1 MHAGLNAHNARCAAT
16 WREAVWS
23 RARARAWASVALRG
37 DGARAPAA
45 TEMRYCGVGSS
56 QVANG
61 VGCSHGAADE
71 EEGAGGGS
79 VRRGVGHRRR
89 WEIEVQRQYEEERE
103 RVQRGV
109 LLRWRLLLRSRR
121 QDGGRGGQ
129 VAAVRCC
136 VGTQLGGKR
145 AWRGP
150 WGGTGHSLHHSC
162 RERGSFKASMEA
174 PASAQSD
181 STAGRMAA
189 PAAGTPAVGTAA
201 ISAQSGELSLRL
213 RTWCAAD
220 RGNTRHLLCRLTC
233 A

>member
-1 MHAGLNAHNARCAAT
+1 MLNARCAAT

-23 RARARAWASVALRG
+23 RARARAWASAALRG
-37 DGARAPAA
+37 DGARVPAA

-61 VGCSHGAADE
+61 VGCSHGAPDE

-89 WEIEVQRQYEEERE
+89 WVLEVQRQYEEGRE
-103 RVQRGV
+103 RVRRGV
-109 LLRWRLLLRSRR
+109 LLRRNLLLRSRR

-136 VGTQLGGKR
+136 VGAIGRKAGLAR
-145 AWRGP
+145 AMGWH
-150 WGGTGHSLHHSC
+150 WALSAHHRC
-162 RERGSFKASMEA
+162 RERGSSKASGEA
-174 PASAQSD
+174 PVSAQSD
-181 STAGRMAA
+181 STAGGMAA
-189 PAAGTPAVGTAA
+189 PAASMPAVGMPACVLAA
-201 ISAQSGELSLRL
+201 ISVESRELSLRL
-213 RTWCAAD
+213 RTWSAACRD
-220 RGNTRHLLCRLTC
+220 NTPHRLCTLTC